1 MLPFTI
7 LIQQKNHHALI
18 TSPNTNI
25 SLTDFLQIP
34 RQSSFHRYTRV
45 PSLICNIFLWLAFLS
60 AIIVLQFGKD
70 YFTLTIRIVFGL
82 IMLLIILLCY
92 VFILLESNGCL
103 EQSLLQKPI
112 QIALIKRELGLL
124 QKTCKLTT
132 RLVLTATN
140 YYNSFRR
147 KYFDYQEYDQS
158 MCVRLQ
164 SFFYRN
170 IHSVETAFE
179 VRESHLNIVDF
190 PIDKHRLCQISF
202 DFHLSIIGRDAD
214 IVYEDFNREFQ
225 RLEMK
230 FFESTDDFTAIK
242 KLARLERHIDL
253 QLVDGKQQELLFGQR
268 RTCLVYDNKM
278 QISGR
283 RFLTE
288 NVFWI
293 MTCIGLSW
301 LFRAIFAC
309 LITQIVV
316 PIHIELE
323 GAMPLSLI
331 EKSVSK
337 GKISDEI

>member
-7 LIQQKNHHALI
+7 LIQNNHHALI

-25 SLTDFLQIP
+25 SLTDFLQKP
-34 RQSSFHRYTRV
+34 CQSSFHRYTRL

-60 AIIVLQFGKD
+60 TILVLQFGKD
-70 YFTLTIRIVFGL
+70 YFTLAIRIVFGL

-92 VFILLESNGCL
+92 IFILLESNGCM
-103 EQSLLQKPI
+103 EQNLLQQPI

-124 QKTCKLTT
+124 QKTCKLTNYLT
-132 RLVLTATN
+132 LTATN

-147 KYFDYQEYDQS
+147 KYIDYQEYDQS
-158 MCVRLQ
+158 ICVRLQ

-170 IHSVETAFE
+170 IHSLETPFE
-179 VRESHLNIVDF
+179 VRESNLNITDF
-190 PIDKHRLCQISF
+190 LIDKHRFCQISF
-202 DFHLSIIGRDAD
+202 EFHLSIIGRDSD

-230 FFESTDDFTAIK
+230 FFESSDDSTAIE
-242 KLARLERHIDL
+242 KLARLERHIHL
-253 QLVDGKQQELLFGQR
+253 QLADNKQQELLFGRR
-268 RTCLVYDNKM
+268 RTCLVYENKM
-278 QISGR
+278 QVTGR
-283 RFLTE
+283 WFLTE
-288 NVFWI
+288 NIFWI

-301 LFRAIFAC
+301 LFRMIFAC
-309 LITQIVV
+309 LITQIVI

-337 GKISDEI
+337 GKITDEI